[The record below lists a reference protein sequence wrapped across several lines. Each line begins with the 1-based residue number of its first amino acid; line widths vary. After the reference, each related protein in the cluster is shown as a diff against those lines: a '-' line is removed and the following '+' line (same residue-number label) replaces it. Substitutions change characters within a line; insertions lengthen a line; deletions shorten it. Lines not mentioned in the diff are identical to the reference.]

1 MKRLAKGKGLSINAL
16 ERELG
21 FSRGSLNKMDVHAP
35 SIDRL
40 KKIADYLE
48 VPLHALDPSLATNQ
62 PSTDHSH
69 WIPVLGRVA
78 AGIPIEMIE
87 DIEDYEEID
96 DSMGECFGLVIDGDS
111 MSPDLPKGSTV
122 IVHKQD
128 DIESGQIAIVCIN
141 GDDATC
147 KKLIKH
153 ESGITLASLNPSYE
167 PKFFTNEEIETVP
180 IRILGRV
187 IESRR
192 KW

>member
-1 MKRLAKGKGLSINAL
+1 
-16 ERELG
+16 
-21 FSRGSLNKMDVHAP
+21 MDTHVP
-35 SIDRL
+35 SIERL
-40 KKIADYLE
+40 KKIADYLG
-48 VPLHALDPSLATNQ
+48 VSLYALDPSLASHQ

-69 WIPVLGRVA
+69 WIPILGRVA

-96 DSMGECFGLVIDGDS
+96 DSLGECFGLVIDGDS

-128 DIESGQIAIVCIN
+128 DIESGQIAIVCIDGN
-141 GDDATC
+141 DATC
-147 KKLIKH
+147 KKLIEH
-153 ESGITLASLNPSYE
+153 ESGITLASLNPMYE
-167 PKFFTNEEIETVP
+167 PMFFTNEEIKRTP